1 MLLFP
6 GEEHLHRAPSWG
18 GMHDPDMGTPP
29 WMSSYSPSSGG
40 NTWSKRL
47 AATNPNPNSHSNPN
61 SSTPNDSES
70 WEVRAFAEDAST
82 SGQWPP
88 RSYSCSFCQR
98 EFRTAQALGGHMNVH
113 RRERAQANQLA
124 QLRST
129 EAAPSHHHHHSS
141 SNVTPAASLPQDHH
155 AHHHHWMTRET
166 QQAVDHSHYGTTSS
180 SSSGY
185 EGHHRHAYEESSY
198 PGSSSYGAPPEAPF
212 RNYSSPYEG
221 SAWRSPYETSSRD
234 AGLDLEL
241 RLGQR
246 YD

>member
-1 MLLFP
+1 MGTRMLLFP
-6 GEEHLHRAPSWG
+6 GEEHMHRAPSWG
-18 GMHDPDMGTPP
+18 GMHEPDVGNPS
-29 WMSSYSPSSGG
+29 WMAPYSQGGGG

-47 AATNPNPNSHSNPN
+47 AA
-61 SSTPNDSES
+61 SSNDSDS

-129 EAAPSHHHHHSS
+129 SGTEAHNNNVSTPDNNNNHWLTRSSHES
-141 SNVTPAASLPQDHH
+141 TQPGDHH
-155 AHHHHWMTRET
+155 YSR
-166 QQAVDHSHYGTTSS
+166 G
-180 SSSGY
+180 GY
-185 EGHHRHAYEESSY
+185 ESYRHAQVDDSSY
-198 PGSSSYGAPPEAPF
+198 TAASYGAPSAPF
-212 RNYSSPYEG
+212 RNSPPTYEP
-221 SAWRSPYETSSRD
+221 AWRSSTPYDTPSHDYS
-234 AGLDLEL
+234 GLDLEL